1 MTTDE
6 NNIIEFQSQFVEWHE
21 GMMAYFFWDECD
33 SEPIGYWPTKEEA
46 ALKREKYGAWV
57 LSDQYPEGNWDD

>member
-6 NNIIEFQSQFVEWHE
+6 NNIIEFQAQFVEWHE
-21 GMMAYFFWDECD
+21 GMIANCFWDECD